1 MAYPKV
7 PEKGEKQWPFDQPF
21 YLILSMQIGGKWA
34 GEADPKDYPAHMEID
49 WVRVYQKAG

>member
-1 MAYPKV
+1 MAYTKV